1 VQCFFACFN
10 KAFDPC
16 FLVFWSNHMAGHTW
30 GSSQSRLLAGIVGD
44 GKTWAGL
51 LGKRVKLFKPALL
64 FALVMTYCT
73 NSPQG
78 AEACFAAVLVLRKT
92 DAKDTR

>member
-1 VQCFFACFN
+1 
-10 KAFDPC
+10 
-16 FLVFWSNHMAGHTW
+16 MAGHTW

-78 AEACFAAVLVLRKT
+78 AEACFVCCSITFCARQMLKIYAEEWLLERT
-92 DAKDTR
+92 FRTRQVEFYD

>member
-1 VQCFFACFN
+1 
-10 KAFDPC
+10 
-16 FLVFWSNHMAGHTW
+16 MAGHTW